1 MTNRERILS
10 LFEGRPVDR
19 KPFFFY
25 FAPWDEA
32 IDRWHAEGMTGD
44 WREYFGFDTGIQVV
58 DVDLGYLPRFEY
70 QVLEVKDH
78 TKIFRD
84 ERGIL
89 QEGLLHGATIPKY
102 LDYPVKDWE
111 SWLELKKRLDP
122 TDPRRVPRNLAEKY
136 GGTDAVLQLGTYPY
150 GLFGTLRDMMGA
162 EELLISFYTQPDLI
176 HEMMDYLTDFWI
188 QIYAQVTDQ
197 IQIDAIHI
205 WEDMSGK
212 TGSLISPD
220 MVREFMLPNYQKI
233 RDFADAHGI
242 RIFSVDTDGDCSQ
255 LIPLFM
261 SAGVN
266 CMFPFEVQAGCDI
279 NQFAAEYPEL
289 CIMGGINKQALWK
302 DKAAIDAELERVSG
316 MFRPGVRYIPAP
328 DHLIP
333 PEVSFENFSYFIKRL
348 KTML

>member
-1 MTNRERILS
+1 MNNRERILS
-10 LFEGRPVDR
+10 LFEGKPIDR
-19 KPFFFY
+19 KPLFFY
-25 FAPWDEA
+25 FTPWDET
-32 IDRWHAEGMTGD
+32 IDRWHKEGMTGD

-58 DVDLGYLPRFEY
+58 DIDLGYLPKFPYEEIEIRE
-70 QVLEVKDH
+70 H

-89 QEGLLHGATIPKY
+89 QEGMIDGSTIPKY
-102 LDYPVKDWE
+102 LEYPVKDRE

-122 TDPRRVPRNLAEKY
+122 DDPRRVPQDLAERY
-136 GGTDAVLQLGTYPY
+136 QNTDAVLQLGTYPY

-162 EELLISFYTQPDLI
+162 EELLVSFYTQPDLI

-188 QIYAQVTDQ
+188 RIYEKVTEQ

-212 TGSLISPD
+212 TGSLISPA
-220 MVREFMLPNYQKI
+220 MIKEFMLPNYQKI
-233 RDFADAHGI
+233 RNFADTHQI

-266 CMFPFEVQAGCDI
+266 CMFPFEVQAGCDV
-279 NQFAAEYPEL
+279 NRFAEEYPDL

-302 DKAAIDAELERVSG
+302 DPAAIDAELERVSG
-316 MFRPGVRYIPAP
+316 MFRPGIRYIPAP

-333 PEVSFENFSYFIKRL
+333 PEVSFDNFCYFIKKL
-348 KTML
+348 KEML